1 MIAAFAA
8 GIGFPRL
15 ASGPASV
22 CWRPMIAPTLL
33 SLSARPHRGMP
44 SSSPARSLL
53 ATAVLTAASALSGLS
68 PAIAASASTPATAGT
83 SAAASAAT
91 SAKTTSASALKSQP
105 QSAADRRFQRLAHD
119 FIEALWRQDPDAAVA
134 AGRYEFA
141 AQLTVPDAKSRA
153 AQLRFVRQW
162 LQRFEA
168 VQPASL
174 SAASRTD
181 LGQLLNKLRSD
192 QFALTEL
199 SEFEWN
205 PATVNVASLLD
216 LILNTDYAPL
226 PQRLRALSGRL
237 ARVPAYYQAGA
248 ASLSHPTLE
257 HTQLAIDQAPGVL
270 SVMDDIQKA
279 LDSDAAQRLSPA
291 DRQQLQQRLAA
302 ARAAVQAW
310 RSGLTQT
317 LATLKADGSARS
329 FRLGQALYE
338 KKFVFDIQ
346 SAHSAEQMYQ
356 KALAAREALLTRMDA
371 LADQLWT
378 QTQGDAAKPADR
390 FAKIGAVI
398 HTLSAQHVKRENF
411 VTEIRAQIPQLERWI
426 VDHDLLTMDPSKPLT
441 VRETPVYQRGVAGAG
456 IEAPGPYRPQDRT
469 YYNVTPLDDL
479 TDEQAESTLREY
491 NHWILQILN
500 IHEAVPGHYTQ
511 LVHANKSPSLVKA
524 LFGNGA
530 MVEGWAVYGER
541 MMLESGYGNQA
552 PEMWLM
558 YSKWNLRSVTNTIL
572 DYSVHVLGMT
582 QEQALDLLMR
592 QAFQTEREAREKWRR
607 VQLTSVQLTSYFSG
621 YSDIM
626 ELREKRRQVLGDRF
640 KLKDFHEEFLSYGS
654 APVPVIAELM
664 AQER

>member
-1 MIAAFAA
+1 M
-8 GIGFPRL
+8 PT
-15 ASGPASV
+15 SGSDVP
-22 CWRPMIAPTLL
+22 
-33 SLSARPHRGMP
+33 
-44 SSSPARSLL
+44 
-53 ATAVLTAASALSGLS
+53 
-68 PAIAASASTPATAGT
+68 T
-83 SAAASAAT
+83 SAAAAAPTPTPAVTASKVAT
-91 SAKTTSASALKSQP
+91 SASP
-105 QSAADRRFQRLAHD
+105 ADQRFQRLAHD
-119 FIEALWRQDPDAAVA
+119 FIEALWRLDPDAAVA

-141 AQLTVPDAKSRA
+141 ARLTVPDDKSRA
-153 AQLRFVRQW
+153 TQLRFVRQW

-168 VQPASL
+168 VQPERL
-174 SAASRTD
+174 SAAARTD

-199 SEFEWN
+199 REFEWN
-205 PATVNVASLLD
+205 PANVNVASLLD
-216 LILNTDYAPL
+216 LVLNTDYAPM
-226 PQRLRALSGRL
+226 PQRLRALSSRL
-237 ARVPAYYQAGA
+237 AQVPAYYRAGA
-248 ASLSHPTLE
+248 AHLRQPTLE

-270 SVMDDIQKA
+270 SVLDDIQKA
-279 LDSDAAQRLSPA
+279 LDSDAAKGLSQV
-291 DRQQLQQRLAA
+291 DRSQLQQRLTA
-302 ARAAVQAW
+302 ARAAVQRW
-310 RSGLTQT
+310 REQLTQR

-329 FRLGQALYE
+329 FRLGQALYD
-338 KKFVFDIQ
+338 KKFGYDIQ
-346 SAHSAEQMYQ
+346 SAHSAEQMYR
-356 KALAAREALLTRMDA
+356 KALAAREALLTRMDG

-378 QTQGDAAKPADR
+378 QTQGDASKPADR

-398 HTLSAQHVKRENF
+398 NTLSAQHVKREDF
-411 VTEIRAQIPQLERWI
+411 VSEIRAQIPQLERWI
-426 VDHDLLTMDPSKPLT
+426 VDHDLLTMDPSKPLM

-479 TDEQAESTLREY
+479 TDAQAESTLREY

-572 DYSVHVLGMT
+572 DYSVHVLGMS
-582 QEQALDLLMR
+582 QDEALDLLMR

-626 ELREKRRQVLGDRF
+626 ELREQRRQALGDRF

-654 APVPVIAELM
+654 APVHAIAELM
-664 AQER
+664 TQR